1 MMQRDST
8 LNSPQGQSGRPSQ
21 APHPEDVEDYF
32 AEEFE
37 LPVEEFND
45 GRLSHYQLTQ
55 QAKSRRRINVAK
67 ASLKRETSV
76 GEDLD
81 AASES
86 MIKRVEEDTMSKM
99 LSFGKSIN
107 LGAKRSLIG
116 ARMHNV
122 RGEAKKELDFVKSVV
137 GKDHGRLQE
146 LSRMTVEDFE
156 EESTIEFPKLHT
168 VEEKLEDLRQEGY
181 ETWWRRRGREI
192 AARFSNK
199 DKRMLRKWFQ
209 ELDYDGSGEVSVV
222 ELQDPMLSAG
232 IFKTRE
238 QIFRV
243 MLNADKNDTMGLDF
257 EEFLN
262 ALYNSKNKLIDTNKL
277 KKLQAMGNDPNGIE
291 METLITEERR
301 KKIINS
307 ILNQMEKREKEF
319 HSTHDKYIRSGRKLE
334 KEKKR
339 QKEEDARAQ
348 QLVSSQSK
356 SSHPLTG
363 SGTGRGRSS
372 TAGTSTGDGTKLLSA
387 VQRRAANKNNPIF
400 KEHLRASTNFKLME
414 LKHGDDKKLH
424 DQYLRSLDVVLKQ
437 KRDQEDRR
445 MDQKMA
451 VVREG
456 MHDSIDY
463 SSGPGPG
470 GGTNRMQMGG
480 QKRMHDPL
488 IMKRHNAFHSYK
500 RSADKPSMFGQ
511 HSRRAYQLSVEQAD
525 GKTHLNVL
533 D

>member
-1 MMQRDST
+1 M
-8 LNSPQGQSGRPSQ
+8 SQ
-21 APHPEDVEDYF
+21 VSLPHSAEDYYSY
-32 AEEFE
+32 EFD

-55 QAKSRRRINVAK
+55 IAK
-67 ASLKRETSV
+67 AQRSINGAKVALRAETVV
-76 GEDLD
+76 GKDLD
-81 AASES
+81 QASES
-86 MIKRVEEDTMSKM
+86 MSKRVDEDSMSKM

-122 RGEAKKELDFVKSVV
+122 KGEARKELDFVKSVV
-137 GKDHGRLQE
+137 GKDHGKLQE
-146 LSRMTVEDFE
+146 LSRKTVEDFE

-262 ALYNSKNKLIDTNKL
+262 ALYNSKNKLIDTTKL
-277 KKLQAMGNDPNGIE
+277 RKLQAMGNDPNGIQ
-291 METLITEERR
+291 METLITGERR

-319 HSTHDKYIRSGRKLE
+319 HASHDKYIRSGRKLD

-348 QLVSSQSK
+348 QMHALRSSMPVTS
-356 SSHPLTG
+356 
-363 SGTGRGRSS
+363 TGRGRAS
-372 TAGTSTGDGTKLLSA
+372 TAGTSSAATTADGPKLMSA
-387 VQRRAANKNNPIF
+387 AQRRATNKNNPIF
-400 KEHLRASTNFKLME
+400 KEHLRNTTNLKLTE
-414 LKHGDDKKLH
+414 LKQDDDKKLH
-424 DQYLRSLDVVLKQ
+424 DQYLSSLDVVLKQ

-445 MDQKMA
+445 MDEKMSI
-451 VVREG
+451 VREQ
-456 MHDSIDY
+456 IL
-463 SSGPGPG
+463 
-470 GGTNRMQMGG
+470 MGG
-480 QKRMHDPL
+480 SKLMHDPL
-488 IMKRHNAFHSYK
+488 IIKRHTVYHSYK
-500 RSADKPSMFGQ
+500 RRASNPSMFGQ
-511 HSRRAYQLSVEQAD
+511 HSRRAYKLSVEQAN

-533 D
+533 DEMYS